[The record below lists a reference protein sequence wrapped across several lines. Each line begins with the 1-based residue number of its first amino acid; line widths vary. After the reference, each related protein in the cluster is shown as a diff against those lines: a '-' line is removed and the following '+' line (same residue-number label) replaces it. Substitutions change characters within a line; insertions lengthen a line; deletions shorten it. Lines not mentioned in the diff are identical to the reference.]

1 MSVIINIF
9 IGLQRTPLV
18 SRGCEKVSLTTE
30 KPCPCT
36 VCAPGLRAGEG
47 LAAAQGRMW
56 VPWGQQPQPL
66 SHLHSDPGPSLGH
79 LETLLLCAAPQ
90 STREGLGVAAVP
102 LERDRDG
109 ALYGIHPQA
118 LTPSAQGS
126 REPHGPSVSLF
137 QCHPYRNRLL
147 PYVQPKDS
155 VPFFLAAPLEL
166 LKAALRSPRILLQAA
181 KFNAYQEM
189 LHGDKSVEL

>member
-1 MSVIINIF
+1 MVPAERENKDTDTQNVA
-9 IGLQRTPLV
+9 L
-18 SRGCEKVSLTTE
+18 
-30 KPCPCT
+30 
-36 VCAPGLRAGEG
+36 LRALLVIGG
-47 LAAAQGRMW
+47 CRWSSTSSLVFR
-56 VPWGQQPQPL
+56 
-66 SHLHSDPGPSLGH
+66 GPHWSA
-79 LETLLLCAAPQ
+79 EDV
-90 STREGLGVAAVP
+90 S
-102 LERDRDG
+102 
-109 ALYGIHPQA
+109 LYGIHPQA